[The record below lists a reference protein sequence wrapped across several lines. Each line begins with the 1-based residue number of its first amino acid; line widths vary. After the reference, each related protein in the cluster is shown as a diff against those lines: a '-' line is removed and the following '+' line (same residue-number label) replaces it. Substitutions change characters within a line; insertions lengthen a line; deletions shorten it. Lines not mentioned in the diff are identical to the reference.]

1 MISKS
6 DLVSLLSELEDKGFE
21 INKYM
26 KELYSTQD
34 IPLSVIKFINNNR
47 PLEVAQF
54 YEKLRWNYNHKKSDL
69 YINIVKEIDDVEE
82 IITTLSSY
90 NLQVALFAKRIENKE
105 MFYRNTR
112 VIEVTKVLK
121 DYYTSFDLEG
131 CITIL
136 SLIKADIKLFEE
148 LKER

>member
-1 MISKS
+1 MI
-6 DLVSLLSELEDKGFE
+6 G
-21 INKYM
+21 
-26 KELYSTQD
+26 QD
-34 IPLSVIKFINNNR
+34 IVDRIQNKQMR
-47 PLEVAQF
+47 G
-54 YEKLRWNYNHKKSDL
+54 
-69 YINIVKEIDDVEE
+69 IDDVEE

-90 NLQVALFAKRIENKE
+90 NLQVALFARRIENKE

-112 VIEVTKVLK
+112 VIEVTKVLR